1 MCGIAGFVHLD
12 GRPAVPGADEVT
24 LGSMGDAMRHRG
36 PDDTQCMLWQNV
48 AFVFKRL
55 SIVDVGGG
63 RQPIETADGRISAM
77 VNGEIY
83 NHRELRATL
92 GARHAFRTQSDA
104 EVIPYLYLD
113 RGLALFE
120 PVNGMFAVALL
131 DRERR
136 RLLLARDRAGVKPLF
151 YFISD
156 DRKLLVFASE
166 LKALFG
172 HPAVPRSFDWQSA
185 FSDWM
190 ANDNVAREL
199 PSGFH
204 GIKRVPAASLLDV
217 SLIDGACTIERYWE
231 LPGRTAGAPV
241 LPASHYVERF
251 RELLADSVRLRLMS
265 DVPYGV
271 FLSGAAS
278 TPRR

>member
-1 MCGIAGFVHLD
+1 
-12 GRPAVPGADEVT
+12 
-24 LGSMGDAMRHRG
+24 
-36 PDDTQCMLWQNV
+36 
-48 AFVFKRL
+48 
-55 SIVDVGGG
+55 
-63 RQPIETADGRISAM
+63 
-77 VNGEIY
+77 
-83 NHRELRATL
+83 
-92 GARHAFRTQSDA
+92 
-104 EVIPYLYLD
+104 
-113 RGLALFE
+113 
-120 PVNGMFAVALL
+120 MFAVALL

-172 HPAVPRSFDWQSA
+172 HPAVPRVFDWQSA
-185 FSDWM
+185 FSDWVS
-190 ANDNVAREL
+190 NDNVAREL
-199 PSGFH
+199 PSGFR

-217 SLIDGACTIERYWE
+217 SLNDGVCAIERYWK
-231 LPGRTAGAPV
+231 LPGRTAGTPV

-271 FLSGAAS
+271 FLSGGIDSAAVTALAAQAGPFPTFSVLSCS
-278 TPRR
+278 TVGSGDAEAAREVAMHCGVPNHQVLFQEQSSAVTPDAWRGILWSCEMFGAGPEQLLQILSPCLCKATLS